1 MSQSNSKPV
10 INFLRIFYGLLFIG
24 SGVSHFVTP
33 DFYESIVPEF
43 LPNPKLLVIVTG
55 VIEIL
60 LGLFFAYKPT
70 SRYAGWALMVYLLA
84 MFPVNV
90 LMAIHADRFPQFAPT
105 ALWLR
110 LPLQT
115 LLITGAYF
123 LSREKTSVAKSISAA
138 GPAAR

>member
-1 MSQSNSKPV
+1 MSQSNSKP
-10 INFLRIFYGLLFIG
+10 ILNFFRIIYGLLFVA

-55 VIEIL
+55 IIEIC
-60 LGLFFAYKPT
+60 LGLAFAYKPT
-70 SRYAGWALMVYLLA
+70 SRYAAWALIVYLLV

-90 LMAIHADRFPQFAPT
+90 LMALHPERFPQFAPLG
-105 ALWLR
+105 LWLR

-115 LLITGAYF
+115 LLITLAYF
-123 LSREKTSVAKSISAA
+123 LSRDKVPSSNA
-138 GPAAR
+138 

>member
-1 MSQSNSKPV
+1 LHPLR
-10 INFLRIFYGLLFIG
+10 NFFRIFYGILFIG

-43 LPNPKLLVIVTG
+43 LPSPKLLVIVTG
-55 VIEIL
+55 IVEIL

-70 SRYAGWALMVYLLA
+70 SRYAAWILIVYLIA

-90 LMAIHADRFPQFAPT
+90 LMALHPERFPQFAPLG
-105 ALWLR
+105 LWLR

-115 LLITGAYF
+115 LLITLAYL
-123 LSREKTSVAKSISAA
+123 LSRDRASTATSS
-138 GPAAR
+138 

>member
-1 MSQSNSKPV
+1 MHPLR
-10 INFLRIFYGLLFIG
+10 NFFRIFYGILFIG

-55 VIEIL
+55 IVEIL
-60 LGLFFAYKPT
+60 LGLFFAYKRT
-70 SRYAGWALMVYLLA
+70 SRYAGWALIVYLIA

-90 LMAIHADRFPQFAPT
+90 LMALHPERFPQFAPLG
-105 ALWLR
+105 LWLR

-115 LLITGAYF
+115 LLITLAYF
-123 LSREKTSVAKSISAA
+123 LSRDKASAIA
-138 GPAAR
+138 PN